1 MEGLFTLKG
10 QDFEWDPRKGKENL
24 KKHGI
29 AFEHA
34 CEVFFDH
41 FLEVIPDNDH
51 DEERFVAIGYPF
63 ESYTL
68 LAVVHAQRG
77 DDGLIRIISAQ
88 RATASERRIY
98 EHE

>member
-1 MEGLFTLKG
+1 MEGFFTLDG
-10 QDFEWDPRKGKENL
+10 QDFEWDPQKGKENL
-24 KKHGI
+24 QKHGI
-29 AFEHA
+29 AFEQA

-41 FLEVIPDNDH
+41 YLRFIPDNDLG
-51 DEERFVAIGYPF
+51 EERFVAIGYPF
-63 ESYTL
+63 EGYAL

-88 RATASERRIY
+88 KATASERRIY